1 MPDAGALERKL
12 GSKYFKPVGFPES
25 TLLDPKP
32 VEPPKEEPGLEE
44 DVLQKAVTAMWRV
57 VEELKTGTSPLKK
70 GAMHFEKNTSP
81 SLERLKRIEAHGA
94 TRSDLVEFLKLVRQD
109 FGDRVG
115 LHFASLFDDFDP
127 TLKDMF

>member
-32 VEPPKEEPGLEE
+32 VEPPKEEPGLEG
-44 DVLQKAVTAMWRV
+44 DVLETAVTAMWKV
-57 VEELKTGTSPLKK
+57 IAELKTGTSSLKK
-70 GAMHFEKNTSP
+70 GALHFEKGTSP
-81 SLERLKRIEAHGA
+81 TIERLKRIEAHGA
-94 TRSDLVEFLKLVRQD
+94 TRSDIVDFLKLARQD
-109 FGDRVG
+109 LGDRIAM
-115 LHFASLFDDFDP
+115 HFATLFDDFDP